1 MLLKVF
7 YRPSNFFSTMS
18 LTTDGCQLAQQ
29 MARADFR
36 CTRKSQFLRA
46 HCDPG
51 QFLSL
56 NEGLLGIFFTTHS
69 AVLIEDVPLTEED
82 TFKDLNPPQRAYD
95 VYQKVGYNCFI
106 AAAMYVVCGLFSW
119 CQMRLNKKKEYLVQ

>member
-1 MLLKVF
+1 M
-7 YRPSNFFSTMS
+7 R
-18 LTTDGCQLAQQ
+18 LTGAIDRKLIYLILWFIIKLNLYTLHLSFWLQQ
-29 MARADFR
+29 Q
-36 CTRKSQFLRA
+36 KQ
-46 HCDPG
+46 
-51 QFLSL
+51 
-56 NEGLLGIFFTTHS
+56 GLLGIFFTTHS